1 MATATRDAR
10 LYVRAD
16 SEEKA
21 RIEHAAKLARQNVSD
36 FIRDAVEDR
45 AEEVIASQEYTLL
58 DQASFEALAQ
68 ALDHPITPSAAL
80 QEAARR
86 PRRFIQK

>member
-16 SEEKA
+16 SEAKA

-45 AEEVIASQEYTLL
+45 AEAVIASQEYTVL
-58 DQASFEALAQ
+58 DPTSFDVLSK
-68 ALDHPITPSAAL
+68 ALDRPVTPNAAL
-80 QEAARR
+80 RAAVRR
-86 PRRFIQK
+86 PRRFVQK